1 MKKVIKILMEV
12 LVLSKNVLIISGDA
26 VEALEIF
33 YPYYR
38 CLEEGFN
45 VTIASP
51 TAKKLQTVCH
61 DFTDEMETF
70 VEKQAYGIES
80 HTSFAE
86 IKPAEY
92 DGLIIPGGRAPE
104 YIRMDESVPGIVRHF
119 FEENK
124 PVGAIC
130 HAAQVLNV
138 VPDIMKDREYTAY
151 PACKPDVTACGATYI
166 DEKVHTADN
175 LVSGQAWPDLPGF
188 MKEFLSLLK

>member
-1 MKKVIKILMEV
+1 
-12 LVLSKNVLIISGDA
+12 
-26 VEALEIF
+26 
-33 YPYYR
+33 YR

-104 YIRMDESVPGIVRHF
+104 YIRMDESVPAILRHF
-119 FEENK
+119 FEEN
-124 PVGAIC
+124 
-130 HAAQVLNV
+130 
-138 VPDIMKDREYTAY
+138 
-151 PACKPDVTACGATYI
+151 
-166 DEKVHTADN
+166 
-175 LVSGQAWPDLPGF
+175 
-188 MKEFLSLLK
+188 

>member
-1 MKKVIKILMEV
+1 M
-12 LVLSKNVLIISGDA
+12 SKNVLIISGDA

-86 IKPAEY
+86 IKP
-92 DGLIIPGGRAPE
+92 
-104 YIRMDESVPGIVRHF
+104 
-119 FEENK
+119 
-124 PVGAIC
+124 VGAIC

-138 VPDIMKDREYTAY
+138 VPDMMKDREYTAY

-188 MKEFLSLLK
+188 MKEFLRLLK